1 MAKSNVGRDLADAI
15 REVYPKASIDW
26 FGNDPSRATM
36 YVQCEPGSAERVLVL
51 DLAVPE
57 MPFTELVDNVLE
69 MLEK

>member
-1 MAKSNVGRDLADAI
+1 M
-15 REVYPKASIDW
+15 YPKASIDW